1 MVLVNFDARSSFC
14 DLSGVQKKSGLVGG
28 AIQPNKQT
36 NKVGFPQGIFEQKN
50 LDTIFSDSCSH
61 NLNNWPN
68 GNNPCFEISGM
79 MTLKSLMLGLFKDCP
94 G

>member
-1 MVLVNFDARSSFC
+1 MVQVNFDARPRFC
-14 DLSGVQKKSGLVGG
+14 DLSGVQKESGLVGG

-36 NKVGFPQGIFEQKN
+36 KLDSLKEFSSKKD